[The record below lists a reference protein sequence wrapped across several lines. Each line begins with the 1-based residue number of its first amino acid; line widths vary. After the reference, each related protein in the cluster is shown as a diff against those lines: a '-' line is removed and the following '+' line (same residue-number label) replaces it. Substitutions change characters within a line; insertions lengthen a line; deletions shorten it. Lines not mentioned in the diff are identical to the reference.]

1 MRNCNPN
8 PIHTPVFKAQLRTAL
23 HQHELKVMHT
33 KIMWY
38 RSAAI
43 AAVLLLVV
51 SVVFMS
57 SIRDRM
63 EINRTYKRISDS
75 IKQNNGIH
83 NEELEKII
91 TEESLRTGTPIYPT
105 EVTQKLVKTIKLNN
119 GKEVVV
125 ETETDNQN
133 YAIAF

>member
-8 PIHTPVFKAQLRTAL
+8 PIHTPVFKAQLRAAL